1 MTRYDEQRLREIMAT
16 VKAPVLAM
24 NGGAGFPFMK
34 DTADILAK
42 AIPHAQ
48 RRILEG
54 QRHDVSNEVL
64 APVLIEFF
72 KA

>member
-1 MTRYDEQRLREIMAT
+1 
-16 VKAPVLAM
+16 M

-34 DTADILAK
+34 DTAEALSK

-48 RRILEG
+48 HRILEG
-54 QRHDVSNEVL
+54 QRHDVSNDVL

-72 KA
+72 NS